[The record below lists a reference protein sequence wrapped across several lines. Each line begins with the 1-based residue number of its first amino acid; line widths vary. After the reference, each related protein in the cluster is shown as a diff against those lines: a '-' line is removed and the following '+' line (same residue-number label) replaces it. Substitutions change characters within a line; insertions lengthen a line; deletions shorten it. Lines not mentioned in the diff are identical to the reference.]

1 MKNNTILGT
10 LHLGF
15 PKSTY
20 LRNLDNAISVCNC
33 KWPGIPAQSPR
44 FSLVL
49 KHSKVADVIIDYL
62 LICRL
67 PWTFWRG
74 ICSIVH
80 IGVLIL
86 VEKTSMKGQRWDH
99 TRISDGGTTRLLI
112 SLNYGE
118 GVRGAFAAPKQKS
131 TTYLTLEE
139 RYVCRSVY
147 LRDALFYDVFRFI
160 VFRSRFE
167 HFLGE
172 MATLLEA
179 R

>member
-112 SLNYGE
+112 SLSYGE
-118 GVRGAFAAPKQKS
+118 GVRGGGLCC
-131 TTYLTLEE
+131 TTAKIHNIFNTWRE
-139 RYVCRSVY
+139 VCNVEVSIWKM
-147 LRDALFYDVFRFI
+147 LFFMTF
-160 VFRSRFE
+160 
-167 HFLGE
+167 
-172 MATLLEA
+172 
-179 R
+179 